1 MDPTALLSEG
11 LDRAEALE
19 PGRGNLDLGI
29 SARGGT
35 DGGHLAAAL
44 DLEHRFSPRLAGFAM
59 GRAGV
64 AWSDG
69 LDGRPT
75 ERFATGLGGLRWRW

>member
-1 MDPTALLSEG
+1 MKDG

-19 PGRGNLDLGI
+19 LRRGNLDVGV

-44 DLEHRFSPRLAGFAM
+44 DLEHRFTGHVAGFASA
-59 GRAGV
+59 RAGL
-64 AWSDG
+64 AWADG
-69 LDGRPT
+69 QHET
-75 ERFATGLGGLRWRW
+75 FATGLGGLRWRW